1 MGESRV
7 TGKVKSF
14 SDQRGFGFITPD
26 GSGEELFVHQ
36 SSIRS
41 DGFRSLADGEEA
53 VDVTGPNGN
62 PVRGTTRSGRCGG
75 GGGSGGRGR
84 RGGYGGGGG
93 GCFKC
98 GEIGHMARDCG
109 QGCGG
114 RGGGGFVLLQL
125 WRLWAFCKRLSKQ

>member
-41 DGFRSLADGEEA
+41 DGFRSLADGEEVEFISILLKE
-53 VDVTGPNGN
+53 VD
-62 PVRGTTRSGRCGG
+62 
-75 GGGSGGRGR
+75 
-84 RGGYGGGGG
+84 
-93 GCFKC
+93 
-98 GEIGHMARDCG
+98 
-109 QGCGG
+109 QGC
-114 RGGGGFVLLQL
+114 
-125 WRLWAFCKRLSKQ
+125 